1 MTVNVDQPIKSNHWA
16 QNRLARRESPT
27 RTQAETVGSKEQS
40 TPIDIATGAR
50 LACTHMRVRRR
61 LLAFSLICVFAGC
74 AGFQV
79 AGQHQAGRQA
89 LLINQPETALAY
101 FLEAAKRDPD
111 YVYQSMYFR
120 EGIWTYVGRSQYALG
135 RYNEARQSLERA
147 LAKDRDDNLA
157 RLYLGLTLARS
168 GDTARG
174 TNEIESAMKRIHDW
188 LEYLERSRPFRVYW
202 DPTRAIRGAIEKDL
216 DKITAKD
223 FALPELIADAEWVG
237 QTMESE
243 IDRAR
248 RDERRQYEQD
258 FDRRRGLS
266 GGVGIGF

>member
-1 MTVNVDQPIKSNHWA
+1 
-16 QNRLARRESPT
+16 
-27 RTQAETVGSKEQS
+27 
-40 TPIDIATGAR
+40 
-50 LACTHMRVRRR
+50 MRVRRR

-101 FLEAAKRDPD
+101 FLEAAKSDPD

-174 TNEIESAMKRIHDW
+174 TNEIESAMKEFTIGLNISSAAVPSESIGIRRAQYAAPSRRIW
-188 LEYLERSRPFRVYW
+188 IRLPPETLLCRS
-202 DPTRAIRGAIEKDL
+202 
-216 DKITAKD
+216 
-223 FALPELIADAEWVG
+223 
-237 QTMESE
+237 
-243 IDRAR
+243 
-248 RDERRQYEQD
+248 
-258 FDRRRGLS
+258 
-266 GGVGIGF
+266 

>member
-1 MTVNVDQPIKSNHWA
+1 
-16 QNRLARRESPT
+16 
-27 RTQAETVGSKEQS
+27 
-40 TPIDIATGAR
+40 
-50 LACTHMRVRRR
+50 MRVRRR
-61 LLAFSLICVFAGC
+61 ILAFSLICVFAGC

-79 AGQHQAGRQA
+79 AGEQQAGRQA

-168 GDTARG
+168 GDTASG
-174 TNEIESAMKRIHDW
+174 IKQIESAMKAIHDW
-188 LEYLERSRPFRVYW
+188 LDYLERSRPFGVYW
-202 DPTRAIRGAIEKDL
+202 DPTREIRRAIEKAL

-223 FALPELIADAEWVG
+223 FALPELIADAECVG
-237 QTMESE
+237 QTVESE
-243 IDRAR
+243 IDRPR

>member
-27 RTQAETVGSKEQS
+27 RESGPRSS
-40 TPIDIATGAR
+40 RSSIDIPPGAG
-50 LACTHMRVRRR
+50 LACTCMRVRRR

-79 AGQHQAGRQA
+79 AGEHQAGRQA

-168 GDTARG
+168 GDTATG
-174 TNEIESAMKRIHDW
+174 IKQIESAMKAIHDW
-188 LEYLERSRPFRVYW
+188 LDYLERSRPFRVYW

-216 DKITAKD
+216 DKITARD

-237 QTMESE
+237 QEMENE

-258 FDRRRGLS
+258 FDRRPGSSL
-266 GGVGIGF
+266 GVGIGF

>member
-1 MTVNVDQPIKSNHWA
+1 
-16 QNRLARRESPT
+16 
-27 RTQAETVGSKEQS
+27 
-40 TPIDIATGAR
+40 
-50 LACTHMRVRRR
+50 MRVRRR

-79 AGQHQAGRQA
+79 AGEHQAGRQA

-174 TNEIESAMKRIHDW
+174 IKEIESAMKAIHDW
-188 LEYLERSRPFRVYW
+188 LDYLERSRPFGVYW
-202 DPTRAIRGAIEKDL
+202 DPTREIRRAIEKDL

-237 QTMESE
+237 QDDGKRNRSRPARREAPVRTGFRSPPRVIGWRRYRILVAATNR
-243 IDRAR
+243 IDRYQAR
-248 RDERRQYEQD
+248 YLLPRHGSSVVR
-258 FDRRRGLS
+258 
-266 GGVGIGF
+266 

>member
-1 MTVNVDQPIKSNHWA
+1 
-16 QNRLARRESPT
+16 
-27 RTQAETVGSKEQS
+27 
-40 TPIDIATGAR
+40 
-50 LACTHMRVRRR
+50 MRVRRR
-61 LLAFSLICVFAGC
+61 LLTFSLVCVFAGC

-79 AGQHQAGRQA
+79 AGEHQAGRQA

-101 FLEAAKRDPD
+101 FLEAAKHDPD
-111 YVYQSMYFR
+111 YVYRSMYFR

-168 GDTARG
+168 GDTTSG
-174 TNEIESAMKRIHDW
+174 IKEIGSAMKAIHDW
-188 LEYLERSRPFRVYW
+188 LDYLERSRPYTVYW
-202 DPTRAIRGAIEKDL
+202 DPTREIRRAIEKAL
-216 DKITAKD
+216 DKVTAKD

-258 FDRRRGLS
+258 FDRRPGLS